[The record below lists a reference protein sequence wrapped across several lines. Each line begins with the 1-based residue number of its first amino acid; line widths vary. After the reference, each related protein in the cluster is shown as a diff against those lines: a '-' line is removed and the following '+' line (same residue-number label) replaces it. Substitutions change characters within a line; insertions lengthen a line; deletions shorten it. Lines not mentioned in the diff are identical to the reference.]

1 MMNPVTEL
9 TPAELEMIRI
19 ERERKALAE
28 AEQAAKRNLQI
39 EKDRLQQQTTMSK
52 ELAEAEAQVSAT
64 RAFQAQLGHDAKLI
78 ISHNARTYK
87 VEVYSNPSDP
97 SSNGYAIETVWSDTQ
112 ELPKAKITLGAYE
125 ITVTE
130 RMVYGKTRWSRA
142 TSKGYQMQC
151 SGPGFNWTDQNRW
164 YSSAKTLLQRITEK
178 REATIAK
185 QQLEQRKATATETVV
200 ARMKA
205 EYPTATVTARTE
217 WVRGYGKSAGYEA
230 PFVTIA
236 LPNGIT
242 IRYRVYADGAISRES
257 ITFANGQD
265 QWDLLQTLS
274 QIAVPEIQN
283 A

>member
-39 EKDRLQQQTTMSK
+39 EKDRLQQQTTMRK

-64 RAFQAQLGHDAKLI
+64 SAFQAQLGHDAKLI

-97 SSNGYAIETVWSDTQ
+97 SSNGYETVWSDTQ
-112 ELPKAKITLGAYE
+112 DLPKAKITLGAYE

-130 RMVYGKTRWSRA
+130 RMVYSNSRFSRA

-164 YSSAKTLLQRITEK
+164 YSSAKTLLKRITEK
-178 REATIAK
+178 REAIKAK

-200 ARMKA
+200 ARMQS

-217 WVRGYGKSAGYEA
+217 WVRGYGNSSGFEA

-242 IRYRVYADGAISRES
+242 IRYRVYADGAIARES
-257 ITFANGQD
+257 ITFAKGQD

-274 QIAVPEIQN
+274 QITVPEIQN
-283 A
+283 V

>member
-39 EKDRLQQQTTMSK
+39 EKDRLQQQTTMRK
-52 ELAEAEAQVSAT
+52 ELTEAEAQVSAT
-64 RAFQAQLGHDAKLI
+64 SAFQAQLGHDAKLI

-97 SSNGYAIETVWSDTQ
+97 SSNGYETVWSDTQ
-112 ELPKAKITLGAYE
+112 DLPKAKITLGAYE

-130 RMVYGKTRWSRA
+130 RMVYSNSRFSRA

-151 SGPGFNWTDQNRW
+151 SGPGFNWTDQHRW
-164 YSSAKTLLQRITEK
+164 YSSAKTLLKRITEK
-178 REATIAK
+178 REAIKAK

-200 ARMKA
+200 ARMQS
-205 EYPTATVTARTE
+205 EYTTATVTARTE
-217 WVRGYGKSAGYEA
+217 WVRGYGKSNGFEA

-242 IRYRVYADGAISRES
+242 IRYRVYDDGNISRES
-257 ITFANGQD
+257 ITFAKGQD

-283 A
+283 V